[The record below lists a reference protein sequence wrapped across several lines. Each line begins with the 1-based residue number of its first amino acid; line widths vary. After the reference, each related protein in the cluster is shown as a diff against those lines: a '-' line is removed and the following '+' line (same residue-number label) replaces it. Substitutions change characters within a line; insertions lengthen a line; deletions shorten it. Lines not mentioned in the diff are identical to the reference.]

1 MNRFIRVLLLFSI
14 CFGNGPQETE
24 PAKNP
29 CADPVIAYA
38 RKHGVKAVPLK
49 DLMHYYRTAKNCS
62 KAGGEEV
69 IQQIRLNEY
78 TRDYRESGTMSGWT
92 STHAVCVG
100 IVIFYYFLGLLIS
113 SKPKSD

>member
-14 CFGNGPQETE
+14 CFGNGPQETG

-100 IVIFYYFLGLLIS
+100 ILIFYYFLGLLIS
-113 SKPKSD
+113 SKPKSV

>member
-1 MNRFIRVLLLFSI
+1 MNHCIRVLLLFSI
-14 CFGNGPQETE
+14 CFGRGHQETE
-24 PAKNP
+24 PEKNP

-49 DLMHYYRTAKNCS
+49 DLIHYYRIAKNCS

-69 IQQIRLNEY
+69 IEQIRLNEY
-78 TRDYRESGTMSGWT
+78 TRDYRQSGNMAGWT
-92 STHAVCVG
+92 STYAICVG
-100 IVIFYYFLGLLIS
+100 VVIFYYFLGALIS